1 VDLPD
6 VTAESE
12 EGFADLDFRLI
23 RCEEGNDLGHQVE
36 AWGLYNG
43 KPVAF
48 AVTLEPDW
56 EPQPIESTSDYW
68 YWGWVVLRSVGSAS
82 DELVQTLDALYGTK
96 LGLRH
101 MRRETRWRAVGL
113 ADDPRGILEQP
124 VRMKLF
130 FEHDDEARYAE
141 VYLNIDAKA
150 QRVEFHEKDEE
161 YRRPVLLAL
170 GEGAAEQ
177 GDEAD
182 ER

>member
-1 VDLPD
+1 MDLPD
-6 VTAESE
+6 VTAEAE

-23 RCEEGNDLGHQVE
+23 RSEAGHDLRHEVE
-36 AWGLYNG
+36 AWGLYG
-43 KPVAF
+43 GTAVAF
-48 AVTLEPDW
+48 AVTLEPEW

-82 DELVQTLDALYGTK
+82 DEFVQALDALYGTNV
-96 LGLRH
+96 GVRH

-113 ADDPRGILEQP
+113 ADDPRRLVEQP

-141 VYLNIDAKA
+141 VYLNVDVKGE
-150 QRVEFHEKDEE
+150 RVEFHEKDQD
-161 YRRPVLLAL
+161 YRRPVVLAL
-170 GEGAAEQ
+170 GGAAAEQ

-182 ER
+182 EA